1 MLLIATTVVLT
12 GIMSSALTMHY
23 VTHLPADEWEYMQL
37 ENRWLNWPEKEC
49 YTRENIELLIEG
61 PPKYEQNK
69 KTYIASIASQLIWIT
84 R

>member
-1 MLLIATTVVLT
+1 
-12 GIMSSALTMHY
+12 
-23 VTHLPADEWEYMQL
+23 MQL